1 MPDRR
6 DFLRAAGGA
15 VAGACALGAGSGVA
29 AADAVLPLWREY
41 LAAPDTHPQVPNVSY
56 AGYHRGEDRLPRP
69 RVRANVRQFG
79 AVGDGITDSTAAF
92 NAAIEAVGRSGGG
105 TVLVP
110 AGRYFLSGVVW
121 MHHSGVVLRGAGR
134 ERTTLFFDQPLETSY
149 RHAARG
155 EWSWSGGMIWFIPRE
170 LRAGLEERG
179 FTGNE
184 GWMDNR
190 DLAAVPAPVA
200 RGTRRIP
207 VADATA
213 FHPGQHVLLLLDNL
227 PDDSLLRHIAGDIPG
242 AATYP
247 WETAGRRLRP
257 ELSDWPLAEN
267 FRMFRFPVRIE
278 RVTRDAVVLAQPVR
292 TDLRPAWS
300 PRFATLGPA
309 VRESGVEGLTL
320 EMREVALRTHNQDP
334 GFNGVAFQAALDCW
348 ARDVEV
354 VHGDN
359 GFGLT
364 SSKGITL
371 TGVRVSGKAR
381 HHSFICRVQTQD
393 MLVDRFEI
401 PAASTPVTP
410 GAVYHGINT
419 EGLSAGNVWSNGIM
433 DGTFDSHKALPFDSV
448 RTAIRVANTGS
459 TGGAGDAGPRW
470 GARICHWNIDV
481 TNGRAHAIRLE
492 EHAPASAMVAI
503 RGTTAI
509 TDHPKDFPG
518 PLNSVVAALDA
529 TVLPPNLYEAQ
540 LRARLRHRS

>member
-1 MPDRR
+1 VIRR
-6 DFLRAAGGA
+6 DFLKAAGGA
-15 VAGACALGAGSGVA
+15 VAGAGLLGAGAGVA
-29 AADAVLPLWREY
+29 SAGPLSPLWREY
-41 LAAPDTHPQVPNVSY
+41 LASPDTHPRIPNVSY

-79 AVGDGITDSTAAF
+79 AIGDGVTDATAAI
-92 NAAIEAVGRSGGG
+92 NAAIEAVGRAGGG

-110 AGRYFLSGVVW
+110 PGRYFLSGVLW

-134 ERTTLFFDQPLETSY
+134 DRTTLFFDQPLETCY
-149 RHAARG
+149 RPAARG
-155 EWSWSGGMIWFIPRE
+155 EWSWSGGLVWFIPRE
-170 LRAGLEERG
+170 LRAGLEARG

-184 GWMDNR
+184 GWLDNR
-190 DLAAVPAPVA
+190 DLAAVPAEVG

-207 VADATA
+207 VTDAGA
-213 FHPGQHVLLLLDNL
+213 FRPGQQVLLLVDNL
-227 PDDSLLRHIAGDIPG
+227 PDNSLLRHLAGDIPG

-247 WETAGRRLRP
+247 WETAARRLRP
-257 ELSDWPLAEN
+257 EISTWPLAEN
-267 FRMFRFPVRIE
+267 FRTFRFPVRIQ
-278 RVTRDAVVLAQPVR
+278 RVEPGAVVLSQPVR
-292 TDLRPAWS
+292 TDLRAAWS
-300 PRFATLGPA
+300 PRLVTLGPV
-309 VRESGVEGLTL
+309 VRESGIEGLTL

-348 ARDVEV
+348 ARDVAV
-354 VHGDN
+354 LHGDN

-371 TGVRVSGKAR
+371 TRVLVGGKAR

-393 MLVDRFEI
+393 MLVNHFEI
-401 PAASTPVTP
+401 PAATTPVTP

-419 EGLSAGNVWSNGIM
+419 EGLSAGNVWSNGTM

-470 GARICHWNIDV
+470 GARICHWNVEV

-492 EHAPASAMVAI
+492 EHAPFSAMVAI
-503 RGTTAI
+503 RGTTGI
-509 TDHPKDFPG
+509 TDHARDFTG
-518 PLNSVVAALDA
+518 ALESIVDSLDA
-529 TVLPPNLYEAQ
+529 SVAPANLYEAQ
-540 LRARLRHRS
+540 LRARLHR